1 MWMSGILN
9 ERIEMKLTIE
19 QERQITAQYQ
29 YIKELATL
37 KYDAEE
43 KREQNLIQQSSQM
56 QTAFSFMTA
65 AVFAATAIC
74 IEYRGKLTLNFFS
87 DSSICCLLFCWL
99 WVLLLASL
107 AQWRWKTEAF
117 PDILDMKDTV
127 VNDPEW
133 EKLTI
138 KYHQINQWID
148 LVGKVQKKKAK
159 INDRRVKLIMA
170 SMICF
175 YLSIGSIV
183 ISFFIGVMKLRWK
196 VGT

>member
-1 MWMSGILN
+1 
-9 ERIEMKLTIE
+9 MKLTIE

-74 IEYRGKLTLNFFS
+74 IEYRGKLTLNF
-87 DSSICCLLFCWL
+87 LLI
-99 WVLLLASL
+99 VSLLLASL

-159 INDRRVKLIMA
+159 INNRRVKLIMA
-170 SMICF
+170 SMIFF
-175 YLSIGSIV
+175 YLSIGRIV
-183 ISFFIGVMKLRWK
+183 ISFFIGVMKLR
-196 VGT
+196 

>member
-1 MWMSGILN
+1 MSGILN

-65 AVFAATAIC
+65 AVFAALAYSSAFSVR

-87 DSSICCLLFCWL
+87 DSSICCCFFADCE
-99 WVLLLASL
+99 S
-107 AQWRWKTEAF
+107 TF
-117 PDILDMKDTV
+117 SILSAMEME
-127 VNDPEW
+127 N
-133 EKLTI
+133 
-138 KYHQINQWID
+138 
-148 LVGKVQKKKAK
+148 
-159 INDRRVKLIMA
+159 R
-170 SMICF
+170 
-175 YLSIGSIV
+175 SISRYTGYE
-183 ISFFIGVMKLRWK
+183 GYGCK
-196 VGT
+196 

>member
-1 MWMSGILN
+1 
-9 ERIEMKLTIE
+9 
-19 QERQITAQYQ
+19 
-29 YIKELATL
+29 
-37 KYDAEE
+37 
-43 KREQNLIQQSSQM
+43 
-56 QTAFSFMTA
+56 MTA
-65 AVFAATAIC
+65 AVFAATAFC
-74 IEYRGKLTLNFFS
+74 IESRGKLTLNFFLIAVS
-87 DSSICCLLFCWL
+87 VVAFLLI
-99 WVLLLASL
+99 VSLLLASL

-183 ISFFIGVMKLRWK
+183 ISFFIGVMKLR
-196 VGT
+196 

>member
-1 MWMSGILN
+1 
-9 ERIEMKLTIE
+9 MKLTIE

-74 IEYRGKLTLNFFS
+74 IEYRGKLTLNFFLIAVS
-87 DSSICCLLFCWL
+87 VVTFLLI
-99 WVLLLASL
+99 VSLLLASL

-117 PDILDMKDTV
+117 PDILDMKDKYRVLSCGRLDAVFPSCVKLV
-127 VNDPEW
+127 V
-133 EKLTI
+133 
-138 KYHQINQWID
+138 
-148 LVGKVQKKKAK
+148 AK
-159 INDRRVKLIMA
+159 ISGIIMRTLKKEERKWQRLN
-170 SMICF
+170 F
-175 YLSIGSIV
+175 
-183 ISFFIGVMKLRWK
+183 KTR
-196 VGT
+196 